1 MRIFIRN
8 TRDSAYRVALLLP
21 ALISLGWA
29 GGAAAFDPQL
39 SLANTEN
46 DISEIATQVTHWSG
60 HCADLEK
67 AKSTDARLC
76 WWDAAKAINQY
87 TIGDHP
93 LVHDVQRLRMGW
105 LWRALQLTIDS
116 AEPYDRAPID
126 TQPIRIRHRGPDP
139 ARLAGPLACASITL
153 SNYKNCLNATRMI
166 RAAPKFSYLRIK
178 KTVPPAAAPID
189 KRQTAKPRVSK
200 RKIAATPV
208 RQKIRRKRIVVPAIV
223 QKEEVA
229 LPTKPPINSK
239 VQKRKNFSRYARLL

>member
-8 TRDSAYRVALLLP
+8 TRDSAYRFALLLP

-29 GGAAAFDPQL
+29 GRAAAFDPHL

-93 LVHDVQRLRMGW
+93 LVHDVKRLRIGW

-116 AEPYDRAPID
+116 AEPYDHASID
-126 TQPIRIRHRGPDP
+126 AQPIRHRGPDP

-153 SNYKNCLNATRMI
+153 SNYKNCLNATRMVN
-166 RAAPKFSYLRIK
+166 AAPKFAYLRIK
-178 KTVPPAAAPID
+178 KAVTPAAVVIG
-189 KRQTAKPRVSK
+189 KQKTAKPGVSK

-208 RQKIRRKRIVVPAIV
+208 RQKIPRKKIVPAIV
-223 QKEEVA
+223 QKQEVA
-229 LPTKPPINSK
+229 LPTKLPINSK
-239 VQKRKNFSRYARLL
+239 VQKRKNFSRYARII